1 MSLSNEQNFEKYSPS
16 VPTTEFDWGIPYF
29 DNTDVAV
36 DVEASDGVI
45 TSLTL
50 NASTNGFTVA
60 ATNGDKRLGAT
71 ITTTEAYDDGDN
83 ITISRQVPYTQEYD
97 LKNGQAINATNLNK
111 AFDRTVAQSQQIVE
125 QVGRQLEH
133 PITDQDG
140 LSYEAPAVVDR
151 ASKAAGWDASGNV
164 VALNLASSGTIA
176 GDGTKGIDVTNN
188 IISAKVDGAGIDF
201 DLNGEMVIKDGGV
214 ITDKLGNASVTTEKI
229 LDENITTATIADSN
243 VTFPKVDFVID
254 DDTMATATDTNVPTS
269 ESVKAYVDTA
279 GSRGYMHVRDEKA
292 SGTNGGAFTSGDWRT
307 RDLNVVK
314 TNTISGA
321 SLSANQITLPVGTY
335 RVRATAPALNTATNK
350 AKIRNISNS
359 SDSIIGSSE
368 MTGSVNHLSTSTV
381 IGSFVLVSESII
393 ELQHR
398 CFTTNAATSGFGLAS
413 NLGVVEVYSEIEIW
427 KIG

>member
-133 PITDQDG
+133 PITDPDG
-140 LSYEAPAVVDR
+140 LNYEAPAVVDR
-151 ASKAAGWDASGNV
+151 ASKAAGWDPSGNV

-269 ESVKAYVDTA
+269 ESVKAYVDSAPNFSPSSYAGEESVTLPNGLIMKFGSSAAISADSSGSVTFGTA
-279 GSRGYMHVRDEKA
+279 FPA
-292 SGTNGGAFTSGDWRT
+292 AL
-307 RDLNVVK
+307 LNVVITK
-314 TNTISGA
+314 NQVLLTGGTGEVTVDTLETTGF
-321 SLSANQITLPVGTY
+321 SLHNGQDNAGIFFWQ
-335 RVRATAPALNTATNK
+335 A
-350 AKIRNISNS
+350 
-359 SDSIIGSSE
+359 IG
-368 MTGSVNHLSTSTV
+368 
-381 IGSFVLVSESII
+381 
-393 ELQHR
+393 
-398 CFTTNAATSGFGLAS
+398 
-413 NLGVVEVYSEIEIW
+413 Y
-427 KIG
+427 

>member
-269 ESVKAYVDTA
+269 ESVKAYVDSAPNFSPSSYAGEESVTLPNGLIMKFGSSAAISADSSGSVTFGTA
-279 GSRGYMHVRDEKA
+279 FPA
-292 SGTNGGAFTSGDWRT
+292 AL
-307 RDLNVVK
+307 LNVVITK
-314 TNTISGA
+314 NQVLLTGGTGEVTVDTLETTGFSLHNGQDNTGIFFWQA
-321 SLSANQITLPVGTY
+321 
-335 RVRATAPALNTATNK
+335 
-350 AKIRNISNS
+350 
-359 SDSIIGSSE
+359 IG
-368 MTGSVNHLSTSTV
+368 
-381 IGSFVLVSESII
+381 
-393 ELQHR
+393 
-398 CFTTNAATSGFGLAS
+398 
-413 NLGVVEVYSEIEIW
+413 Y
-427 KIG
+427 